1 MHKTFTASR
10 ISEGNVLFPPTIIFD
25 DNGVTVR
32 CPFIFSGK
40 STYIPYSCIS
50 SVHIETPIV
59 GFSTISFYAFGNQV
73 SIHGFLKSE
82 AIEMR
87 QIIIS
92 HQNPPA

>member
-1 MHKTFTASR
+1 MYRAYTASR

-40 STYIPYSCIS
+40 STYIPYPCIS

-59 GFSTISFYAFGNQV
+59 GFSTISFHAFGNRV
-73 SIHGFLKSE
+73 SIHGFLRWD
-82 AIEMR
+82 AVEMR
-87 QIIIS
+87 QIIIE
-92 HQNPPA
+92 HQQ

>member
-1 MHKTFTASR
+1 MKKTFTASR

-32 CPFIFSGK
+32 CPFIYSGK

-59 GFSTISFYAFGNQV
+59 GFSTISFYAFGTQV
-73 SIHGFLKSE
+73 SIHGFLRSE
-82 AIEMR
+82 AIQMR
-87 QIIIS
+87 QIIIAY
-92 HQNPPA
+92 Q

>member
-32 CPFIFSGK
+32 CPFIFGGK

-59 GFSTISFYAFGNQV
+59 GFSTISFYAFGNLV
-73 SIHGFLKSE
+73 SIHGFLRSE
-82 AIEMR
+82 AIQMR
-87 QIIIS
+87 QIIIA
-92 HQNPPA
+92 HQR

>member
-1 MHKTFTASR
+1 MHKTYTASR

-50 SVHIETPIV
+50 SVHIETPII
-59 GFSTISFYAFGNQV
+59 GFSTISFYAFGNLV

-82 AIEMR
+82 TIQMR
-87 QIIIS
+87 QIIIA
-92 HQNPPA
+92 HQR

>member
-1 MHKTFTASR
+1 MIRQFTVSR

-40 STYIPYSCIS
+40 STYIPYHYIS
-50 SVHIETPIV
+50 SVHIETPII

-73 SIHGFLKSE
+73 SIHGFLRRE
-82 AIEMR
+82 AVEMR
-87 QIIIS
+87 NIIIA
-92 HQNPPA
+92 HQR

>member
-32 CPFIFSGK
+32 CPFIYSGK

-59 GFSTISFYAFGNQV
+59 GFSTISFYAFGNLV
-73 SIHGFLKSE
+73 SIHGFLRSE
-82 AIEMR
+82 AIQMR
-87 QIIIS
+87 QIIIAY
-92 HQNPPA
+92 Q

>member
-32 CPFIFSGK
+32 CPFIYSGK

-50 SVHIETPIV
+50 SVHIETPII

-73 SIHGFLKSE
+73 SIHGFLKVE

-87 QIIIS
+87 QLIIA
-92 HQNPPA
+92 HQ

>member
-32 CPFIFSGK
+32 CPFIYSGK

-50 SVHIETPIV
+50 SVHIETPII
-59 GFSTISFYAFGNQV
+59 GFSTISFYAFGNQI
-73 SIHGFLKSE
+73 SIHGFLRSE
-82 AIEMR
+82 AIQMR
-87 QIIIS
+87 QIIIA
-92 HQNPPA
+92 HQR

>member
-1 MHKTFTASR
+1 MYRTFTASR

-32 CPFIFSGK
+32 CPFVFSGE

-50 SVHIETPIV
+50 SVHIETPII
-59 GFSTISFYAFGNQV
+59 GFSTISFYAFGNLV

-87 QIIIS
+87 QIIINN
-92 HQNPPA
+92 Q

>member
-59 GFSTISFYAFGNQV
+59 GFSTISFYAFGNLV
-73 SIHGFLKSE
+73 SIHGFLRSE
-82 AIEMR
+82 AIQMR
-87 QIIIS
+87 QIIIAY
-92 HQNPPA
+92 Q

>member
-32 CPFIFSGK
+32 CPFIYSGK

-50 SVHIETPIV
+50 SVHIETPII
-59 GFSTISFYAFGNQV
+59 GFSTISFYAFGNPV
-73 SIHGFLKSE
+73 SIHGFLRSE
-82 AIEMR
+82 AIQMR
-87 QIIIS
+87 EIIIA
-92 HQNPPA
+92 HQR

>member
-32 CPFIFSGK
+32 CPFIYSGK
-40 STYIPYSCIS
+40 STYIPYPCIS

-59 GFSTISFYAFGNQV
+59 GFSTISFYAFGTPV

-82 AIEMR
+82 AIQMR
-87 QIIIS
+87 QIIIA
-92 HQNPPA
+92 HQR

>member
-1 MHKTFTASR
+1 MYRTFTASR

-32 CPFIFSGK
+32 CPFVFSGK
-40 STYIPYSCIS
+40 STYIPYTCIS
-50 SVHIETPIV
+50 SVHIETPII
-59 GFSTISFYAFGNQV
+59 GFSTISFYAFGNLV

-87 QIIIS
+87 QIIINN
-92 HQNPPA
+92 Q

>member
-10 ISEGNVLFPPTIIFD
+10 ISEGNVLFPPTIVFD
-25 DNGVTVR
+25 DNVVTVR
-32 CPFIFSGK
+32 CPFIYSGK

-50 SVHIETPIV
+50 SVHIETPII

-82 AIEMR
+82 TIEMR
-87 QIIIS
+87 QIIIA
-92 HQNPPA
+92 HQE

>member
-1 MHKTFTASR
+1 MHKTYTASR

-25 DNGVTVR
+25 DNGLTVR

-50 SVHIETPIV
+50 SVHIETPII
-59 GFSTISFYAFGNQV
+59 GFSTISFHAFGNLV

-82 AIEMR
+82 TIQMR
-87 QIIIS
+87 QIIIA
-92 HQNPPA
+92 HQR

>member
-1 MHKTFTASR
+1 MHKTYTASR

-25 DNGVTVR
+25 DNGLTVR

-59 GFSTISFYAFGNQV
+59 GFSTISFYAFGNLV
-73 SIHGFLKSE
+73 SIHGFLRSE
-82 AIEMR
+82 AIQMR
-87 QIIIS
+87 QIIIAY
-92 HQNPPA
+92 Q

>member
-1 MHKTFTASR
+1 MYKTFTASR

-25 DNGVTVR
+25 DDGVTVR

-50 SVHIETPIV
+50 SVHIETPII
-59 GFSTISFYAFGNQV
+59 GFSTISFYALGNLV

-87 QIIIS
+87 QIIIA
-92 HQNPPA
+92 HQR

>member
-1 MHKTFTASR
+1 MRRTFTASR
-10 ISEGNVLFPPTIIFD
+10 ISEGNALFPPTIIFD
-25 DNGVTVR
+25 ENGVTVR

-50 SVHIETPIV
+50 SVHIETPII
-59 GFSTISFYAFGNQV
+59 GFSTISFYAFGNLV

-87 QIIIS
+87 QIIIAQ
-92 HQNPPA
+92 HR

>member
-1 MHKTFTASR
+1 MRRTYTASR

-40 STYIPYSCIS
+40 STYISYSCIS

-59 GFSTISFYAFGNQV
+59 GFSTISFYAFGTQV
-73 SIHGFLKSE
+73 SIHGFLKAE

-87 QIIIS
+87 QIIIDN
-92 HQNPPA
+92 QR

>member
-1 MHKTFTASR
+1 MYRTFTASR
-10 ISEGNVLFPPTIIFD
+10 ISEGNVLFPPTIVFD

-40 STYIPYSCIS
+40 STYIPYSCVS

-59 GFSTISFYAFGNQV
+59 GFSTIFFYAYGNLV

-87 QIIIS
+87 QIIIA
-92 HQNPPA
+92 HQR

>member
-10 ISEGNVLFPPTIIFD
+10 ISEGNVWFPPTIIFD

-32 CPFIFSGK
+32 CPFIYSGK

-59 GFSTISFYAFGNQV
+59 GFSTISFYAFGTQV

-87 QIIIS
+87 QIIIAY
-92 HQNPPA
+92 Q

>member
-1 MHKTFTASR
+1 MRRTFTASR
-10 ISEGNVLFPPTIIFD
+10 ISEGNALFPPTIIFD

-50 SVHIETPIV
+50 SVHIETPII
-59 GFSTISFYAFGNQV
+59 GFSTISFYAFGNLV

-87 QIIIS
+87 QIIIAQ
-92 HQNPPA
+92 HR